1 MVRRVAF
8 PAIAALMLAA
18 LNGCALNLFNFE
30 RRDAWRAEAEAM
42 CMDQRPFRRDPYIVE
57 ARAINDHGVCG
68 MEQPLQV
75 SALLD
80 GTVEV
85 VSTATMGCPVT
96 VATERWLAEAVQPA
110 AMTRLGSP
118 VVRIH
123 QMSSY
128 ACRTRNSVPGAE
140 LSEHAFGN
148 ALDVGSFELA
158 DGRVISVL
166 DDWGRGTPEEKDF
179 LREAHAT
186 ACNYFNTVLGPGVE
200 NHSDHFH
207 LDLAHH
213 NEAGTSR
220 YCRPEGTMPPPAQE
234 RILFPNFPMALAE
247 EPDPLTTGSVDDAL
261 DALIQDVL
269 GH

>member
-8 PAIAALMLAA
+8 PAIAALLLAA

-30 RRDAWRAEAEAM
+30 RREAWRGAAEAA
-42 CMDQRPFRRDPYIVE
+42 CMDQRPFRRDAHIVE

-68 MEQPLQV
+68 MEQPLRV
-75 SALLD
+75 SAMLD
-80 GTVEV
+80 GSV
-85 VSTATMGCPVT
+85 VIGPTATLGCPVT
-96 VATERWLAEAVQPA
+96 LATERWLAEAVQPA
-110 AMTRLGSP
+110 AVARLGSP

-128 ACRTRNSVPGAE
+128 ACRTRNNAPGAE

-148 ALDVGSFELA
+148 ALDIGAFELA
-158 DGRVISVL
+158 DGRVVSVL
-166 DDWGRGTPEEKDF
+166 EDWGRGTQEEKDF

-186 ACNYFNTVLGPGVE
+186 ACNYFTTVLGPGVA
-200 NHSDHFH
+200 NHADHFH

-213 NEAGTSR
+213 NAAGTSR
-220 YCRPEGTMPPPAQE
+220 YCRPETTVPPPTE
-234 RILFPNFPMALAE
+234 RPFLNFPMALAQ
-247 EPDPLTTGSVDDAL
+247 PDPTTTSSVDAAL
-261 DALIQDVL
+261 DALIADVL